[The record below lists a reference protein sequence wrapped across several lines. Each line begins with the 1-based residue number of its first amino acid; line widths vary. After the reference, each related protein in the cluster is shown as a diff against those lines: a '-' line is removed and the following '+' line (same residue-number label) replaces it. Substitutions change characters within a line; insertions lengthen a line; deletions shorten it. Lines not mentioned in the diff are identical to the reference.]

1 MIIVQLLKMADE
13 DKVKQTVNVD
23 DNTDAPVMSKE
34 QTYDANKANLT
45 KFSGFFITLN
55 SNRKWAND
63 SEETKCFKEAVNT
76 AFNDPSKFVK
86 FKDASHKWSAKY
98 IIDANTEISFER
110 GDPTKPT
117 KNQIHAHVIL
127 KIKHRS
133 NLQIDA
139 HALKIAI
146 TERCP
151 ALNGSFYIN
160 NRYFNSPE
168 VNLRNYIQKQTELTN
183 QARERKHIANHA
195 DARYIAVKAE
205 PPPMKEQ

>member
-1 MIIVQLLKMADE
+1 MAD
-13 DKVKQTVNVD
+13 DSKPQQSVQVN
-23 DNTDAPVMSKE
+23 DNTDAPVMQKE
-34 QTYDANKANLT
+34 QIYDANKANLT

-63 SEETKCFKEAVNT
+63 SEETKCFKQAVNSVM
-76 AFNDPSKFVK
+76 NDPSAFVK
-86 FKDASHKWSAKY
+86 FKDANHKWSARY
-98 IIDANTEISFER
+98 IIDADTEISFER
-110 GDPTKPT
+110 GDPTVPT

-139 HALKIAI
+139 HALKVAI

-168 VNLRNYIQKQTELTN
+168 VNLRNYIEKQSALTKE
-183 QARERKHIANHA
+183 AREQKHAQKHPDN
-195 DARYIAVKAE
+195 RYVAVKA
-205 PPPMKEQ
+205 PPPQLNQE